1 MESLHSPH
9 TQVSR
14 DQTVYSWL
22 LLMVPSYVPSPDST
36 LHYASLLC
44 LHLLRAALPFI
55 KLAGGTTSQQPP
67 SDLLSLP
74 SAILA
79 HLCGL
84 LDSADVDTTVQ
95 RLAQDIVVE
104 GVVVFFPDA
113 STRREYLLNMIGAV
127 LVRWRKVGG
136 AHCVTQ
142 SPTPT
147 LLQEDSQPRSWWLKF
162 EALCRYFSKSD
173 CNSLLS
179 LPQKLQ
185 EVGPCPPPPGSKTCP
200 PSPIP

>member
-22 LLMVPSYVPSPDST
+22 LLMVPSCVPSPDST

-127 LVRWRKVGG
+127 LVRWRKGG
-136 AHCVTQ
+136 GGGGGGGVLTVL
-142 SPTPT
+142 P
-147 LLQEDSQPRSWWLKF
+147 
-162 EALCRYFSKSD
+162 
-173 CNSLLS
+173 S
-179 LPQKLQ
+179 LPLPLCCRRTANLDHGGSSLKLSAATSANQ
-185 EVGPCPPPPGSKTCP
+185 TATHS
-200 PSPIP
+200 